1 MKSPRMFE
9 AIFVFIIFLQ
19 VLSVFQNLPRT
30 DGLLVVTFA
39 VKKQHCNHRVN
50 EDYPHDDIDNF

>member
-1 MKSPRMFE
+1 MKTPQLAE
-9 AIFVFIIFLQ
+9 AFFFQKL
-19 VLSVFQNLPRT
+19 LSVLQNHPRT